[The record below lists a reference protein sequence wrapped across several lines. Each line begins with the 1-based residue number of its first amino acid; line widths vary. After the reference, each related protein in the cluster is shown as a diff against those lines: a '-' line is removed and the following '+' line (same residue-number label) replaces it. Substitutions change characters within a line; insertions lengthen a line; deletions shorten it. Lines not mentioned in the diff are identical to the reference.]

1 MDRESFTFYEF
12 FAGGGLARAGL
23 GARWRCLF
31 ANDFDPRKAEAY
43 RANWG
48 GAEMVCADVAEIGL
62 PDLEGAPDLV
72 WASFPCQDLSL
83 AGDGRG
89 LGDPGANKATRSGAF
104 WPFWKLMSGL
114 AMTGRG
120 PTVIVLENV
129 PGILTANRG
138 KDFVAIAEV
147 LADGGYRLG
156 ALVIDARWFLPQ
168 SRPRVFIIAVASDQP
183 PPDGLTSVAP
193 DERWAPAALVAAH
206 ERLPERVRRRWVWW
220 NLPTPSVPALSLGE
234 LLEAAPADVRWHSP
248 AETRGLRAMMS
259 PINLAKIEEALAR
272 GERTAGTLYRRTRP
286 TPDGRRHVRAEVRFD
301 DVAGCL
307 RTPSGGSS
315 RQNVIVVENGEV
327 RSRLLSARE
336 AARLMGLADSYKLP
350 RRYNEAY
357 HVAGD
362 GVAVPV
368 VAHLARHIIEPA
380 VLGARRR
387 ASQPGHLN
395 LALTAPAL

>member
-1 MDRESFTFYEF
+1 LDRDRFTFYEF

-31 ANDFDPRKAEAY
+31 ANDFDPRKAEVY

-48 GAEMVCADVAEIGL
+48 GAEMVCADVADIGL
-62 PDLEGAPDLV
+62 RDLGDAPDLV
-72 WASFPCQDLSL
+72 WASFPCQDISL

-89 LGDPGANKATRSGAF
+89 LGDPGANRATRSGAF

-114 AMTGRG
+114 AAAGRG
-120 PTVIVLENV
+120 PRVIVLENV
-129 PGILTANRG
+129 LGVLTSSEG

-147 LADGGYRLG
+147 VAGGGYRLG

-168 SRPRVFIIAVASDQP
+168 SRPRVFIIAIAP
-183 PPDGLTSVAP
+183 ELPLPKGLGSAAP

-220 NLPTPSVPALSLGE
+220 NLPRPTAPAPSLGE
-234 LLEAAPADVRWHSP
+234 MLEPAPVVRWHSP
-248 AETRGLRAMMS
+248 DETRRLRAMMS
-259 PINLAKIEEALAR
+259 PVNLAKIEDAVAR

-286 TPDGRRHVRAEVRFD
+286 TSDGRRHVRAEVRFD

-315 RQNVIVVENGEV
+315 RQQVIVVENGEV

-336 AARLMGLADSYKLP
+336 AARLMGLPDSYKLP
-350 RRYNEAY
+350 TRYNEAY

-368 VAHLARHIIEPA
+368 VAHLARHIIEP
-380 VLGARRR
+380 VVRGARRGG
-387 ASQPGHLN
+387 SQPGRLN

>member
-1 MDRESFTFYEF
+1 LDRHNFSFYEF

-31 ANDFDPRKAEAY
+31 ANDFDPRKAEVY

-48 GAEMVCADVAEIGL
+48 GAEMICADVADIGL
-62 PDLEGAPDLV
+62 RRLEGSPDLV

-83 AGDGRG
+83 AGDCRG
-89 LGDPGANKATRSGAF
+89 LGNPGANDATRSGAF

-114 AMTGRG
+114 AVTGRG
-120 PTVIVLENV
+120 PTIIVLENV
-129 PGILTANRG
+129 PGILTSNKG

-147 LADGGYRLG
+147 LAEAGYRFG
-156 ALVIDARWFLPQ
+156 ALVVDAKWFLPQ
-168 SRPRVFIIAVASDQP
+168 SRPRVFIIAVASDQSP
-183 PPDGLTSVAP
+183 PVGLTRAAP
-193 DERWAPAALVAAH
+193 DERWAPAALIAAH
-206 ERLPERVRRRWVWW
+206 QRLPECVRRRWVWW
-220 NLPTPSVPALSLGE
+220 NLPRPTAPSLSLAE
-234 LLEAAPADVRWHSP
+234 LLEPAPVDIRWHSP
-248 AETRGLRAMMS
+248 AETSRLLAMMS
-259 PINLAKIEEALAR
+259 PVNLAKIEEALAR

-286 TPDGRRHVRAEVRFD
+286 TADGHRHVRAEVRFD

-315 RQNVIVVENGEV
+315 RQQVIVVESGEV

-336 AARLMGLADSYKLP
+336 AARLMGLPDSYKLP
-350 RRYNEAY
+350 GRYNEAY
-357 HVAGD
+357 HIAGD

-380 VLGARRR
+380 ALSARRG
-387 ASQPGHLN
+387 ASRVGRLN